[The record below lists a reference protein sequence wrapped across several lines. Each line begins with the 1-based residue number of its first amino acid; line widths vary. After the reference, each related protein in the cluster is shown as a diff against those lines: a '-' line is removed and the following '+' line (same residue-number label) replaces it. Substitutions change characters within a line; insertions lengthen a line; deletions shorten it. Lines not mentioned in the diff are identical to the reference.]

1 MKHFGL
7 LIITSILFITGVAMA
22 SVPVPQIIPKDVW
35 GSMKVGDFSGE
46 YPFDPYCQGP
56 IGDPLAITIHHST
69 IPLMT
74 NPPNHEED
82 VKKVQAIQRY
92 HAGKGWGD
100 VGYHFVL
107 GSDGSIYEGRPLPW
121 MGTHAPPNQQNIGL
135 CCMGDFQGKEYPTQL
150 QLDTVI
156 RLVTWLCDRWD
167 IDPFSKIT
175 IFDQTNLAVC
185 GHRDWNATDCP
196 GDALYALIP
205 DIREKVRAGLIADAP
220 AYDSRV
226 SVFQYMP
233 RTLLLGHLYELQLAV
248 RNTGFASWTA
258 LNKVG
263 LQPAANLLSV
273 GDPVLKEGES
283 VAPLSNKTWQVSI
296 NASAQGKAHVAFQM
310 SQAETRF
317 GPELAWDVSI
327 LPADAFIS
335 AWLVGGP
342 FTAPTPDAAYMT
354 DYFAGKPIDVL
365 DVMDEASEKAHGYT
379 VSGEYS
385 SGERNYRGEDG
396 ERVKEN
402 GRYYRGE
409 ETFKLSLKDFPGGQ
423 LVLRRLIDADTRDQE
438 AVVYIDGRRFGV
450 WRSPGMMQYRLW
462 KDLDL
467 MIPALTTRGKDSI
480 DVRLKSVGTP
490 QWGNSSFKYTVLDM
504 AEPLVAPRIGDKFG
518 DFQWRSWKSDAGMT
532 DLSQVFPGVESG
544 AVYLAAYVK
553 SPVTRYV
560 QLRTGFGGNVK
571 AWFNGEKVISGRA
584 ANGKFPDTLQGE
596 ILLKR
601 GWNRLL
607 VKVAMEPGLKDL
619 YVRICDREGE
629 PLKGLKLGMEPA
641 DAGKREMLAMNKAV
655 NGDQWCQNSR

>member
-1 MKHFGL
+1 MRYCLL
-7 LIITSILFITGVAMA
+7 LISSILFLTGVAMA
-22 SVPVPQIIPKDVW
+22 SVPAPQIIPKDAW
-35 GSMKVGDFSGE
+35 GSMKVGDFSGD

-69 IPLMT
+69 IPLST

-107 GSDGSIYEGRPLPW
+107 GSDGSIYEGRPLPYQ
-121 MGTHAPPNQQNIGL
+121 GTHAPPNQRNIGFCL
-135 CCMGDFQGKEYPTQL
+135 MGDFQGKECPTEL

-156 RLVTWLCDRWD
+156 RLTTWLCDRWD
-167 IDPFSKIT
+167 IDPSSKIT
-175 IFDQTNLAVC
+175 IFDQTNFAVC

-205 DIREKVRAGLIADAP
+205 NIREKIRAGLLANAP

-226 SVFQYMP
+226 SAYQYLP
-233 RTLLLGHLYELQLAV
+233 QTLLVGHLYELPLSV
-248 RNTGFASWTA
+248 RNTGYAAWTA

-263 LQPAANLLSV
+263 LSRQSRDPVAGQPAANLLSV
-273 GDPVLKEGES
+273 GDPLLKEGES
-283 VAPLSNKTWQVSI
+283 IAPLSNKTWQVSI
-296 NASAQGKAHVAFQM
+296 NASSEGKAHVAFQM
-310 SQAETRF
+310 SQGDNRF
-317 GPELAWDVSI
+317 GPELAWDVTMF
-327 LPADAFIS
+327 PADAFIS
-335 AWLVGGP
+335 SWLVGGP
-342 FTAPTPDAAYMT
+342 FIAATPDAAYMA
-354 DYFAGKPIDVL
+354 DFFAGKPIDVL
-365 DVMDEASEKAHGYT
+365 DIMDEASEKAHGYAVT
-379 VSGEYS
+379 GEYS

-396 ERVKEN
+396 ERTKEN

-409 ETFKLSLKDFPGGQ
+409 ETFKVNLADFEGGQ

-450 WRSPGMMQYRLW
+450 WRSRGMMQSRLW

-467 MIPALTTRGKDSI
+467 LIPALTTRGKDSL

-504 AEPLVAPRIGDKFG
+504 CEPLVAPKAGDEFDSIRWKP
-518 DFQWRSWKSDAGMT
+518 WKSDAGLT
-532 DLSQVFPGVESG
+532 DLSQVMPGVESG
-544 AVYLAAYVK
+544 AVYLATYVK

-571 AWFNGEKVISGRA
+571 AWFNGEKVISGRSS
-584 ANGKFPDTLQGE
+584 NGAFPDALQGE

-607 VKVAMEPGLKDL
+607 VKVALEPGMKDL

-629 PLKGLKLGMEPA
+629 PLKGLKLGMEPV
-641 DAGKREMLAMNKAV
+641 DEGKPEMLAKA
-655 NGDQWCQNSR
+655 SK